1 MYIYENSHIALLS
14 FRYELEKYNLIKNTT
29 KNKGGEEEIFQ

>member
-1 MYIYENSHIALLS
+1 MINSHIGITN